1 MEIKVK
7 NIQMAL
13 SGIDAYWSPAI
24 LASLNGQDV
33 RIAKLKGE
41 FPWHQHDNEDEL
53 FFVVKGNLLIDLEG
67 EILNLNEGE
76 LAVIPKGTQ
85 HRPRAIEEVHI
96 LLFEPSSTLN
106 TGNISNEFTKKE
118 LKDLR

>member
-7 NIQMAL
+7 NLQQAL

-41 FPWHQHDNEDEL
+41 FPWHQHDEEDEL
-53 FFVVKGNLLIDLEG
+53 FLVLKGELLIDLSDETLELHEG
-67 EILNLNEGE
+67 EM
-76 LAVIPKGTQ
+76 AVIPRGTQ
-85 HRPRAIEEVHI
+85 HRPRATEEVHV

-106 TGNISNEFTKKE
+106 TGNTTNEFTKKV

>member
-7 NIQMAL
+7 NIETAL
-13 SGIDAYWSPAI
+13 TGIDAYWSPAI

-41 FPWHQHDNEDEL
+41 FPWHQHDQEDEL
-53 FFVVKGNLLIDLEG
+53 FFVIKGNLLIDLEG
-67 EILNLNEGE
+67 ETLKLKEGE
-76 LAVIPKGTQ
+76 LVVIPKGTQ
-85 HRPRAIEEVHI
+85 HRPRALEEVHI

-106 TGNISNEFTKKE
+106 TGNTNNEFTKKE